1 MADRDEGF
9 LRRWS
14 SLKRAGGESVPDKA
28 EAGKDAPPAVR
39 GEAGSLEARSAGDP
53 APEDLDLPAIDSLTE
68 KSDFT
73 AFLREGVPDDLR
85 KLALRKLWRV
95 DPVFSIIDGLDDYDE
110 DVRAEL
116 ELGTKILEAWRESQK
131 KIAATEGEA
140 RETAATEEEPSA
152 SADAEDDID
161 ELDDT
166 APMADEVEEI
176 ADDEPVEAANGGREE
191 PSTG

>member
-39 GEAGSLEARSAGDP
+39 GEAGSLEARGAEDP

-110 DVRAEL
+110 DVKAEL
-116 ELGTKILEAWRESQK
+116 AAGTKILEKWRQAQK
-131 KIAATEGEA
+131 KIAAAESEGREA
-140 RETAATEEEPSA
+140 PATEEPPPA
-152 SADAEDDID
+152 SAEAEDESEERDDAEPVEDDG
-161 ELDDT
+161 
-166 APMADEVEEI
+166 EEI
-176 ADDEPVEAANGGREE
+176 VDDEPVETADEGREE

>member
-1 MADRDEGF
+1 MAPADEGF

-14 SLKRAGGESVPDKA
+14 SLKRAGGESVPDMA
-28 EAGKDAPPAVR
+28 EAGKDALPAVR
-39 GEAGSLEARSAGDP
+39 GEAGSPEARSAGDP
-53 APEDLDLPAIDSLTE
+53 APEDLDLPSIDSLT
-68 KSDFT
+68 KDSDFT
-73 AFLREGVPDDLR
+73 AFLREGVPDHLR

-116 ELGTKILEAWRESQK
+116 ALGTKILEAWRQK
-131 KIAATEGEA
+131 EKKAAATEGE
-140 RETAATEEEPSA
+140 RKETPATEEPPQA
-152 SADAEDDID
+152 SADAEDEFE

-166 APMADEVEEI
+166 EPMEDDVEEI
-176 ADDEPVEAANGGREE
+176 ADDEPVEAANKGREE

>member
-14 SLKRAGGESVPDKA
+14 SLKRAGGESVPDMA
-28 EAGKDAPPAVR
+28 EAGKDALPAVR
-39 GEAGSLEARSAGDP
+39 GEEGSPEARSAGDP
-53 APEDLDLPAIDSLTE
+53 APEDLDLPSIDSLTKE
-68 KSDFT
+68 SDFT
-73 AFLREGVPDDLR
+73 AFLRDGVPDDLR
-85 KLALRKLWRV
+85 KFALRKLWRI

-131 KIAATEGEA
+131 KIAATEGEGK
-140 RETAATEEEPSA
+140 ETAATEEEPSA
-152 SADAEDDID
+152 SADAEDEID
-161 ELDDT
+161 ELDET
-166 APMADEVEEI
+166 APMADDVEEI

>member
-1 MADRDEGF
+1 MAPADEGF

-14 SLKRAGGESVPDKA
+14 SLKQTRGEGVPDKT
-28 EAGKDAPPAVR
+28 EARKDAPPAVR
-39 GEAGSLEARSAGDP
+39 GEEGSPEARGAGDP
-53 APEDLDLPAIDSLTE
+53 APKDLDLPSIDSLT
-68 KSDFT
+68 KDSDFT
-73 AFLREGVPDDLR
+73 AFLREGVPDHLR

-116 ELGTKILEAWRESQK
+116 ALGTKILEAWRQK
-131 KIAATEGEA
+131 EKKAAATEGE
-140 RETAATEEEPSA
+140 RKETPATEEPPQA
-152 SADAEDDID
+152 SADAEDEFE

-166 APMADEVEEI
+166 EPMEDDVEEI
-176 ADDEPVEAANGGREE
+176 ADDEPVEAANKGREE